1 MDELAPCQSLRK
13 IRVLGIHSSPESATM
28 MWCVDGSVPLAPLLS
43 SNTMFAQ
50 TVFEDFFRN
59 RFDIHT
65 FLWPIKSRKA
75 AVRLACTAKKKTFP
89 EAPKC
94 YP

>member
-50 TVFEDFFRN
+50 TVFEDFFFETDLTYTHFSGQLN
-59 RFDIHT
+59 
-65 FLWPIKSRKA
+65 
-75 AVRLACTAKKKTFP
+75 LAKQP
-89 EAPKC
+89 
-94 YP
+94 